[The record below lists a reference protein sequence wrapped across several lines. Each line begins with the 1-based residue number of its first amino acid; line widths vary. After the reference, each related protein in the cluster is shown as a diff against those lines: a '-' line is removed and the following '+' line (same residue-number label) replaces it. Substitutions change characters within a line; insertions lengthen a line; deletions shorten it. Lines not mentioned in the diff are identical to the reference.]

1 MNERIKQL
9 ILDRF
14 IQTKSSPNHVI
25 DDRILYHNIVPKL
38 NPKEQDELE
47 PTINGMQDE
56 GIITIENRSGS
67 ECLVLTKAGYDK
79 IYPIDEDDAI
89 EKIGQ
94 LILDRFAKTNSKVG
108 HMVNDRWLGFE
119 LLEQLNPKEQDLIEI
134 AVNKLIA
141 DDYVEFGNKGIV
153 LTQGGFDKI
162 Y

>member
-1 MNERIKQL
+1 
-9 ILDRF
+9 
-14 IQTKSSPNHVI
+14 
-25 DDRILYHNIVPKL
+25 
-38 NPKEQDELE
+38 
-47 PTINGMQDE
+47 MQDE